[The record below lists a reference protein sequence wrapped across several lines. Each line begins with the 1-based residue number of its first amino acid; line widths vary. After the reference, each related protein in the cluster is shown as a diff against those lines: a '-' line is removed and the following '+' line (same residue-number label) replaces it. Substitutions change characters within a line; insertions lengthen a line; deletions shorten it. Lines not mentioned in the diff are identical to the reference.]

1 MQKKICILLKNISQ
15 ERAIKIF
22 SRIRV
27 NIKKAGVLVNLDEVF
42 FTASIGVVFGK
53 SGDKI
58 DSLVDKASKILSQAK
73 DNGKDRVEVCS

>member
-1 MQKKICILLKNISQ
+1 M
-15 ERAIKIF
+15 
-22 SRIRV
+22 
-27 NIKKAGVLVNLDEVF
+27 VNLDEVF